1 MDEQPETEE
10 LMRRAQHGDRSA
22 IDDLLGRHRRR
33 LRQMV
38 AVRIDPRLSARV
50 DPSDV
55 VQEALVEAARK
66 LPDYTRERPLPF
78 YPWLRQIAWNRLVD
92 LHRRNVLAQ
101 ARSVTREARCGMEL
115 SDQSVA
121 DLAGRLVASGTSPS
135 QQLQRRELRDWLRT
149 RLAQLS
155 ERDREVL
162 VLRHLEEL
170 SVNEIAAVLSIS
182 VEAVK
187 KRHVRALERL
197 RELLGPQIPGE
208 QA

>member
-1 MDEQPETEE
+1 MHEQPEAEE
-10 LMRRAQHGDRSA
+10 LMRRIQKGDPSA
-22 IDDLLGRHRRR
+22 IDELLKRHRRR
-33 LRQMV
+33 LRRMV

-55 VQEALVEAARK
+55 VQDALLEATRK
-66 LPDYTRERPLPF
+66 LQDYVRERPLPF
-78 YPWLRQIAWNRLVD
+78 YPWLRQLAWNRLID

-101 ARSVTREARCGMEL
+101 ARSVTREVRWDMEL

-121 DLAGRLVASGTSPS
+121 DLASGLIASGTSPS
-135 QQLQRRELRDWLRT
+135 GQLQRREFRDWLRD
-149 RLAQLS
+149 RLARLS

-170 SVNEIAAVLSIS
+170 SVNEIAAVLNIS

-187 KRHVRALERL
+187 KRHVRALKRL
-197 RELLGPQIPGE
+197 RDLLGPQIQGE
-208 QA
+208 QP